1 MEKAK
6 KRVRPGNIVLLAIT
20 IILAFLFIYPV
31 LFALL
36 SAFKSNG
43 DILKN
48 PVARPLRSI
57 YRILRI
63 CSLIRILR
71 QPFCI
76 RFF

>member
-36 SAFKSNG
+36 SAFQEQWGYSEKSG
-43 DILKN
+43 CPAHFVL
-48 PVARPLRSI
+48 
-57 YRILRI
+57 YTE
-63 CSLIRILR
+63 
-71 QPFCI
+71 F
-76 RFF
+76 

>member
-48 PVARPLRSI
+48 PDERTDP
-57 YRILRI
+57 
-63 CSLIRILR
+63 
-71 QPFCI
+71 
-76 RFF
+76 